1 MGVEKLKGMVS
12 IAAGIFRNRKTG
24 DSHESLQE
32 ALRAEAK
39 CGCGID
45 CCEKELVLEDK
56 TTGDFMALYFDNG
69 GVFVK
74 NKTTG
79 VVSELTATPL
89 ES

>member
-1 MGVEKLKGMVS
+1 MGVKKLMGMVS

-24 DSHESLQE
+24 DSYESVQE
-32 ALRAEAK
+32 VWRAEAK

-56 TTGDFMALYFDNG
+56 TTHDFMSLYFDNG
-69 GVFVK
+69 GAFVR
-74 NKTTG
+74 NHTTG
-79 VVSELTATPL
+79 VVSELTLTPI